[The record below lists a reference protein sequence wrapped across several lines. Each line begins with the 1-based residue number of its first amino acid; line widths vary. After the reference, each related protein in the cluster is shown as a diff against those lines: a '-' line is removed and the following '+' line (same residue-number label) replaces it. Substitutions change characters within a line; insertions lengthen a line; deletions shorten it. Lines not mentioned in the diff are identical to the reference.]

1 MTLELSF
8 CFIITG
14 NKSDVVNNPACNG
27 QYTFIQFIA
36 SAVCH
41 RNPLTTGRYL
51 GIKTTKRQVLT
62 LCEVEVYSRGNG
74 LIIYCIALKQLPVG
88 FGSIRSEILEKFPA
102 PGDNLTHDPPS
113 SSSDALITDLLKTL
127 WRMGSV
133 TYRLL
138 AAVMVSLGDIN
149 AIERKGNR
157 GNLFEGYF
165 ELLVRLGVAW
175 CKVTQ
180 DSLGFWILCCGFR
193 IPWHLGT
200 F

>member
-1 MTLELSF
+1 MLL
-8 CFIITG
+8 
-14 NKSDVVNNPACNG
+14 NNFQWA
-27 QYTFIQFIA
+27 
-36 SAVCH
+36 
-41 RNPLTTGRYL
+41 
-51 GIKTTKRQVLT
+51 
-62 LCEVEVYSRGNG
+62 
-74 LIIYCIALKQLPVG
+74 
-88 FGSIRSEILEKFPA
+88 FGSIRSEILETIPA
-102 PGDNLTHDPPS
+102 PGDNQTHDPPS
-113 SSSDALITDLLKTL
+113 SSSDALITELLKTL

-193 IPWHLGT
+193 IPCQLDLIPDSHL
-200 F
+200 